1 MFRERQ
7 DYLHHPKYEAS
18 KMAYRDIKNSVCR
31 LRISP
36 YNQGSIHP
44 FDNASTTMKWDAA
57 ESAMKTLMCAED
69 IKARITHHHH
79 GGYSVTVV
87 SNEREL
93 ANDVF
98 IAPLQKKEMMQRWTG
113 KYV

>member
-1 MFRERQ
+1 M
-7 DYLHHPKYEAS
+7 
-18 KMAYRDIKNSVCR
+18 
-31 LRISP
+31 
-36 YNQGSIHP
+36 G
-44 FDNASTTMKWDAA
+44 AA

-69 IKARITHHHH
+69 FKARIIHHRHS
-79 GGYSVTVV
+79 GYSVTVV